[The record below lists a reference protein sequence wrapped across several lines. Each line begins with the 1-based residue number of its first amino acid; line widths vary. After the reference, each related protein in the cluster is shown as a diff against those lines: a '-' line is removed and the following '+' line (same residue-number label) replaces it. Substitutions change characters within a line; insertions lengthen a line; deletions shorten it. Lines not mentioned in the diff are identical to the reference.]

1 MADDFEVRYSPTLI
15 RERRRSDLRAGW
27 FSILLALVCFG
38 LAFVAHRNHT
48 WVDAGRL
55 NQHVYVPPW
64 VAVLAGLGLLCL
76 GAALLWTNLKRE
88 RAKPVA

>member
-27 FSILLALVCFG
+27 FSILLGLVCFG

-64 VAVLAGLGLLCL
+64 VAVLAGLGLFCL